1 MRLPFDRLGSSY
13 FLTSL
18 ATVAAVLGGWALIAH
33 LEVVPELF
41 IPRPSSVWQA
51 FLQVS
56 SSGYRGGTLLH
67 HLLGSMK
74 RVGIGYSLA
83 VVSAIPVGLL
93 MGHSRRV
100 QALLDPIIEF
110 YRPLPPLAYYTLLIV
125 WLGIGDESKI
135 ALLYLA
141 AFPPLSINAMSAV
154 KSVNSERIESALSLG
169 ASRSQVFRS
178 VIFPSCLPQI
188 FTGLRVSVGFT
199 YTTLV
204 SSEIVAAANGIG
216 WMVLDAGRF
225 LRTDIIFVAII
236 VMGLTGLALDGL
248 IRAAETRFVPWKGR
262 E

>member
-1 MRLPFDRLGSSY
+1 MRFSFDRLRTSY
-13 FLTSL
+13 YLFSL
-18 ATVAAVLGGWALIAH
+18 ATVAVVLGGWALIAH

-41 IPRPSSVWQA
+41 VPRPSSVWRA
-51 FLQVS
+51 FREVS
-56 SSGYRGGTLLH
+56 STGYRGGTLVY
-67 HLLGSMK
+67 HLLGSMN
-74 RVGIGYSLA
+74 RVAVGYSLA

-93 MGHSRRV
+93 MGQSRRV
-100 QALLDPIIEF
+100 QALLDPVIEF

-141 AFPPLSINAMSAV
+141 AFPPLSINAMAAV
-154 KSVNSERIESALSLG
+154 KSVNNERIESALSLG
-169 ASRSQVFRS
+169 ASRGQVFRR

-188 FTGLRVSVGFT
+188 FTGLRVSIGFT

-248 IRAAETRFVPWKGR
+248 IRAAEARFVPWKGY

>member
-1 MRLPFDRLGSSY
+1 MRFSFDRLRTSY
-13 FLTSL
+13 YLISL
-18 ATVAAVLGGWALIAH
+18 GTVAVVLGGWALIAH

-41 IPRPSSVWQA
+41 VPRPSSVWRA
-51 FLQVS
+51 FREVS
-56 SSGYRGGTLLH
+56 STGYRGGTLLY

-74 RVGIGYSLA
+74 RVAVGYSLA
-83 VVSAIPVGLL
+83 VVTAIPTGLL
-93 MGHSRRV
+93 MGQSRAV

-141 AFPPLSINAMSAV
+141 AFPPLSINAMAAV
-154 KSVNSERIESALSLG
+154 KSVNNERIESALSLG
-169 ASRSQVFRS
+169 ASRGQVFRR

-188 FTGLRVSVGFT
+188 FTGLRVSIGFT

-248 IRAAETRFVPWKGR
+248 IRAAEARLVPWKGY

>member
-1 MRLPFDRLGSSY
+1 MRLPFDRLRGSHH
-13 FLTSL
+13 LLSL
-18 ATVAAVLGGWALIAH
+18 ATVVLLLAGWTLIAH

-41 IPRPSSVWQA
+41 IPRPSSVWSA
-51 FLQVS
+51 FREVTS
-56 SSGYRGGTLLH
+56 AGYRGGTLSQ
-67 HLLGSMK
+67 HLAGSMT
-74 RVGIGYSLA
+74 RVAVGYLLA
-83 VVSAIPVGLL
+83 VATAIPLGLL

-100 QALLDPIIEF
+100 QALLDPVIEF

-154 KSVNSERIESALSLG
+154 KAVNCERVESALSLG
-169 ASRSQVFRS
+169 ASRSQVFRR

-188 FTGLRVSVGFT
+188 FTGLRVSIGFT

-248 IRAAETRFVPWKGR
+248 IRLAETRFVPWKGR